1 MISYPQKVVPRRDVV
16 RIGKSWVS
24 LTAAIA
30 FVPVRHAAGYGKH
43 TPLLYVKTHPCVVLV
58 KCPMCNVRAGDL
70 CLSRHAQPT
79 VSCHAAR
86 KMTLKRVHRR
96 GR

>member
-1 MISYPQKVVPRRDVV
+1 MISYPQKPVPRRDTKL
-16 RIGKSWVS
+16 IGKSWVS

-30 FVPVRHAAGYGKH
+30 FVPVKHAAGYGTH

-58 KCPMCNVRAGDL
+58 KCPLCNVRAGTL

-79 VSCHAAR
+79 VTCHAVR
-86 KMTLKRVHRR
+86 KTALKRARR
-96 GR
+96 RT